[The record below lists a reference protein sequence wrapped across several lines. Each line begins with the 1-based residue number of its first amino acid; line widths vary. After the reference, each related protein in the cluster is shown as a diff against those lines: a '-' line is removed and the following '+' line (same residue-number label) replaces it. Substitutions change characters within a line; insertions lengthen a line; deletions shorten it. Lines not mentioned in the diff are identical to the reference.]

1 MNFKT
6 FLKFST
12 TIQNYAETT
21 VEWKQWAAVAD
32 SDSE

>member
-6 FLKFST
+6 FLKFSK
-12 TIQNYAETT
+12 IQYYAETT
-21 VEWKQWAAVAD
+21 VEWEQWAGAH